1 MIIGIR
7 SHVLARLLRT
17 NRSILDLLFLY
28 QAIKNCN
35 QSGEEVILSFAEGD
49 EQRMLLMGL
58 KRFTKGY
65 TINPKEMR
73 RSVAVKLIEENKY
86 CF

>member
-1 MIIGIR
+1 M
-7 SHVLARLLRT
+7 SK
-17 NRSILDLLFLY
+17 LFLY
-28 QAIKNCN
+28 SAIKNC
-35 QSGEEVILSFAEGD
+35 QKAGEEVILSFAGGD

-65 TINPKEMR
+65 NINPKELR
-73 RSVAVKLIEENKY
+73 REIAAKLIEENKY